1 MSPAAAHTTLY
12 RSPRCIAANA
22 LAANIAAR
30 LFTFD
35 LLDCLGYSY
44 LEYTIV
50 TFGSALTQTL
60 VSPW

>member
-1 MSPAAAHTTLY
+1 LY